1 VPKYVF
7 ECQTCEVRFERN
19 LKMDNHTTH
28 ECPSCHDQAP
38 RVLDG
43 QGFAFQ
49 FDQAA
54 GAPPGNSGV
63 HANDYPT
70 ADKAVGRSAEE
81 RWALLRERD
90 KVKEAARKQAGTHA
104 LIRHTAPDYIDYE
117 PMNPAG
123 LDAHRKLAKAV
134 IDTVRNNR
142 QAPKT

>member
-7 ECQTCEVRFERN
+7 ECQTCVVRFERS

-28 ECPSCHDQAP
+28 ECPSCHDPAP

-49 FDQAA
+49 FEQGEAS
-54 GAPPGNSGV
+54 PGNSGV

-70 ADKAVGRSAEE
+70 ADKAVGRSADE

-90 KVKEAARKQAGTHA
+90 KVKAEARKQGQTHA
-104 LIRHTAPDYIDYE
+104 LIRHTGPDYIDYE

-123 LDAHRKLAKAV
+123 LDGRRKLARAV
-134 IDTVRNNR
+134 IETVRSNR
-142 QAPKT
+142 QAPKA